1 MKKCD
6 AITIKYLHKDIKV
19 SKTPSGS
26 GKTRVMTARLLNDL
40 KPIGEIVAKRTA
52 SKTGGRVQKVTRF
65 YD

>member
-19 SKTPSGS
+19 SKTPAGS

-40 KPIGEIVAKRTA
+40 KPIGEIVAKRSA
-52 SKTGGRVQKVTRF
+52 SKIGVRVQKVTRF